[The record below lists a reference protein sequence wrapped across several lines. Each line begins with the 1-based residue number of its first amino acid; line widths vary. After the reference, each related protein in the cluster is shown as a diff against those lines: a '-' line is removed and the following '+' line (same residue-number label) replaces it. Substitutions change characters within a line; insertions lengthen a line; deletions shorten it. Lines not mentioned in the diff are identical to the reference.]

1 MKLSSI
7 YFQKPFTSHQRNSIL
22 LFLLSLIVALISGIL
37 LFQPAVIGN
46 VSSFIIN
53 IGLDP
58 LRAQLV
64 SALLLT
70 LATAFLGAIVG
81 RRKLGAILGAW
92 VVFSFGYLN
101 GFIQIEMQPA
111 YDPGGLLEPLDMGAL
126 THTTITMTS
135 LALLSAFCGAAIGI
149 ALSEVLLEPI
159 YKLVQSQWYRYTHKE
174 ESKQQAT
181 IPYSQATAFT
191 TFGSWLVALIMVAL
205 LVLASGATELFIYSP
220 DIGLHTVPHISK
232 PAITSIGT
240 VTTSGSIPT
249 NGTMVADS
257 LVSPELGGQKRT
269 ILVYLPPSY
278 NTPFGQNKH
287 YPVLYLLHGS
297 PGQAHD
303 WFTAGKANQSAD
315 TLIALGKIPEL
326 ILVLPDGNGQPG
338 ATSEWAD
345 SYDHRQL
352 IESYVVNDVVKYI
365 DSKYRTIPDTAH
377 RAIGGLSM
385 GGFGA
390 ANIAVHHPDV
400 FGSVIS
406 LGGYYYA
413 EGSIWGNN
421 TVYMQQNS
429 PADTIQANK
438 QAWKLQI
445 FLGAGTQ
452 DQPYYHDTQQFA
464 QELDG
469 LHIPYHLDIQS
480 GYHSWTTWQ
489 KQMYNALLWLHW
501 GSAVNAP
508 GK

>member
-1 MKLSSI
+1 MKFSSI
-7 YFQKPFTSHQRNSIL
+7 YLQKLFTNQQRNSIL
-22 LFLLSLIVALISGIL
+22 LFLLSLIVALLSGIL
-37 LFQPAVIGN
+37 LFQPAVISN
-46 VSSFIIN
+46 VSSIIIN

-70 LATAFLGAIVG
+70 LATALLGAIVG

-92 VVFSFGYLN
+92 VVFSFGYLD
-101 GFIQIEMQPA
+101 GFIQLEMQPA

-126 THTTITMTS
+126 THTILTMTS

-149 ALSEVLLEPI
+149 AFSEVLLDPL
-159 YKLVQSQWYRYTHKE
+159 YKLVQSQWYRYARKE
-174 ESKQQAT
+174 ERKQQAT
-181 IPYSQATAFT
+181 TPYSQAT
-191 TFGSWLVALIMVAL
+191 TFATIGSWLVSLVMIVLI
-205 LVLASGATELFIYSP
+205 VLASDATELFIYSP
-220 DIGLHTVPHISK
+220 DIGLHTIPHISK
-232 PAITSIGT
+232 PAITSTGT
-240 VTTSGSIPT
+240 VTTTGTIPA
-249 NGTMVADS
+249 NGTIVTDS
-257 LVSPELGGQKRT
+257 LISPELGGQRRT

-278 NTPFGQNKH
+278 NTPFGQNKR

-326 ILVLPDGNGQPG
+326 IMVLPDGNGRPG

-365 DSKYRTIPDTAH
+365 DSKYRTIPDAEH

-390 ANIAVHHPDV
+390 TNIAVHHPDV
-400 FGSVIS
+400 FGYVIS

-413 EGSIWGNN
+413 EGSIWDNN
-421 TVYMQQNS
+421 AAYMQQNS
-429 PADTIQANK
+429 PADVILVNK
-438 QAWKLQI
+438 QAWKLLF
-445 FLGAGTQ
+445 FLGAGSL
-452 DQPYYHDTQQFA
+452 DQPYYAGTQMFA
-464 QELDG
+464 KELDK
-469 LHIPYHLDIQS
+469 LHVSYRLVVQK
-480 GYHSWTTWQ
+480 GYHSWKTWQ
-489 KQMYNALLWLHW
+489 ILMYKALLWLHW
-501 GSAVNAP
+501 GSVNAP
-508 GK
+508 GT

>member
-1 MKLSSI
+1 MKFSST
-7 YFQKPFTSHQRNSIL
+7 YFKKPFTVHQRDSIL
-22 LFLLSLIVALISGIL
+22 FFLLSLIVALISGIL

-46 VSSFIIN
+46 VSSIIIN

-70 LATAFLGAIVG
+70 LATALLGAMVG

-101 GFIQIEMQPA
+101 GFIQLETQPA

-126 THTTITMTS
+126 THTAITMTS
-135 LALLSAFCGAAIGI
+135 LALLSAFCGAAIGV
-149 ALSEVLLEPI
+149 ALSEVLLDPI
-159 YKLVQSQWYRYTHKE
+159 YKLIQSKWHRYAHKE
-174 ESKQQAT
+174 ESKQQIT
-181 IPYSQATAFT
+181 TPYSQATAFT
-191 TFGSWLVALIMVAL
+191 TLGSWLVALIMIVL
-205 LVLASGATELFIYSP
+205 IVLASGATELFIYSP
-220 DIGLHTVPHISK
+220 DIGLHTVPHIGK
-232 PAITSIGT
+232 PAITSAGT
-240 VTTSGSIPT
+240 VITTGVIPA
-249 NGTMVADS
+249 NGTIVTDS

-278 NTPFGQNKH
+278 NTPFGQHKH

-303 WFTAGKANQSAD
+303 WFTAGKAHQSAD

-326 ILVLPDGNGQPG
+326 IMVLPDGNGRPG

-352 IESYVVNDVVKYI
+352 IESYVVNDVVKYV
-365 DSKYRTIPDTAH
+365 DSKYRTIPDAAH

-390 ANIAVHHPDV
+390 TNIAVHHPDV
-400 FGSVIS
+400 FGYVIS

-421 TVYMQQNS
+421 AVYMQQNS
-429 PADTIQANK
+429 PADTILANK
-438 QAWKLQI
+438 QAWKLLF
-445 FLGAGTQ
+445 FLGAGSL
-452 DQPYYHDTQQFA
+452 DQPYYADTQKFA
-464 QELDG
+464 QELDQ
-469 LHIPYHLDIQS
+469 LHISYRLDVQK
-480 GYHSWTTWQ
+480 GYHSWKTWQ
-489 KQMYNALLWLHW
+489 IQLYQALLWLHW
-501 GSAVNAP
+501 GP
-508 GK
+508 